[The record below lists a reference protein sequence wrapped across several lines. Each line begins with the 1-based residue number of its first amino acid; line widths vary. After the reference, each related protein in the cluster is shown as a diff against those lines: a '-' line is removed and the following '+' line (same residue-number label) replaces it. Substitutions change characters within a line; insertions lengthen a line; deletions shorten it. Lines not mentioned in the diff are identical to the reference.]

1 MDIMKKMPSAIPT
14 LGSKSSSLEVISRHG
29 SSSSHGLLDSAVSG
43 PEIQTTSDALV
54 FFGAT
59 GDLAYKKIFPALQ
72 KLARRGKLEIPVIG
86 LAKSGWNLQQLQ
98 ERAKDSVKAYG
109 GLDTEGFPRLI
120 SKLKYID
127 GDYRDP
133 ETYARL
139 RQELDAS
146 RHPLHYLAIPPVLFP
161 EVLKQLQTSGCAG
174 EGRIVIEKPFGQDL
188 VSAQALNQ
196 LVHTVFTEKNVYRID
211 HFLGKNTVQNVLY
224 FRFANSFL
232 EPIWNRQYVQSVQ
245 ITMAE
250 NFGVQGRGAFYD
262 HTGTIRDV
270 VQNHLL
276 QVLSNIA
283 MEPPPGLSVE
293 TVRDERVKVL
303 KGIRPLEPKDVVR
316 GQFNGYR
323 KEAGVQADSQMET
336 YVALRLFINSW
347 RWKGVPFYIRAG
359 KSMPI
364 TASEVIV
371 TLRRP
376 PEIFLEKPLPA
387 NYVRFR
393 LTPDFVIGIGSQ
405 VKLPGEGLV
414 GQQVELVVS
423 KSSDPNEMQ
432 AYEELLGDA
441 LAGNS
446 SRFARQDYVEEAWRI
461 VDSVL
466 DDATPVYQYAPG
478 TWGPTEAEAIAPPE
492 GWINPA

>member
-1 MDIMKKMPSAIPT
+1 MKDFLIYDHFPAHARQRSNRVQENSPMVTMKGNSFAIPT
-14 LGSKSSSLEVISRHG
+14 AGSKVSPVEEIVRPG
-29 SSSSHGLLDSAVSG
+29 SYSSHDNAGNEQVMQ
-43 PEIQTTSDALV
+43 PISDALV

-86 LAKSGWNLQQLQ
+86 VAKSGWDLQQFQ

-109 GLDTEGFPRLI
+109 GLDAEGFPRLI

-133 ETYARL
+133 ETFARL
-139 RQELDAS
+139 RQKLGAS
-146 RHPLHYLAIPPVLFP
+146 QHPLHYLAIPPVLFP
-161 EVLKQLQTSGCAG
+161 EVLKQLQASGCVG

-188 VSAQALNQ
+188 ASAQTLNQ
-196 LVHTVFTEKNVYRID
+196 LVHTVFAEKNVFRID

-250 NFGVQGRGAFYD
+250 DFGVQGRGAFYD

-303 KGIRPLEPKDVVR
+303 KGIR
-316 GQFNGYR
+316 
-323 KEAGVQADSQMET
+323 S
-336 YVALRLFINSW
+336 
-347 RWKGVPFYIRAG
+347 
-359 KSMPI
+359 
-364 TASEVIV
+364 
-371 TLRRP
+371 
-376 PEIFLEKPLPA
+376 
-387 NYVRFR
+387 
-393 LTPDFVIGIGSQ
+393 
-405 VKLPGEGLV
+405 
-414 GQQVELVVS
+414 
-423 KSSDPNEMQ
+423 
-432 AYEELLGDA
+432 
-441 LAGNS
+441 
-446 SRFARQDYVEEAWRI
+446 
-461 VDSVL
+461 L
-466 DDATPVYQYAPG
+466 D
-478 TWGPTEAEAIAPPE
+478 
-492 GWINPA
+492 